1 MKKVYKLLALCL
13 LILPFKVSATNL
25 SVNLSCPS
33 SARAGQVVSCNIT
46 GNITSGSLNGLTA
59 KFYYTSG
66 LTFSSFTQG
75 SGWSNY
81 YSSASGFSIANVSG
95 KTGSTTFGVLK
106 VKIPNNAAVNSS
118 YSVTINNLDGSD
130 TSVNSVSAS
139 GRTSTI
145 RVLSGNNNLAS
156 LKVSNASISFNPN
169 VSVYSMTINSATAVI
184 TASLADS
191 SAAFVSGFGSR
202 TINLAYGTNAYYV
215 KVKAANGDIKTY
227 TLNITRPDGR
237 SNENRLSSLKVSGST
252 LNFNS
257 NTFEYSLN
265 VKENV
270 SEVNI
275 TASPLNNKASLV
287 SGYGNRNVKLKYG
300 NNVIL
305 VKVKAENGSVRIYT
319 LNIFRNDGRD
329 DNNYLKSLSI
339 ESYKIDFNKEKY
351 EYTIKVPY
359 ELEKLNISL
368 TLESAKAKY
377 DIIGNSL
384 KVGDNEVQI
393 KVKAENEQV
402 RTYKIKVKKLNK
414 GELLPSADINS
425 LVIEG
430 YNIDFKPDKLNYS
443 IEVKNN
449 NPLKIKVELVNNE
462 SIYRI
467 IGNKE
472 LKDMSEVTI
481 VVIST
486 DLETKEYVIHI
497 VKNEVNIL
505 PIVLVSLLLIVS
517 IIALYLYKK
526 LVNRKKMEPK
536 LHIKETIY
544 TENKIKDEIEP
555 IIKNRPVEKINI
567 EEIEKLN
574 EEKVNNEMIIKEK
587 IINKEETNVT
597 VNKSNVAFLD
607 DDDKEHK
614 NVSFLD
620 D

>member
-1 MKKVYKLLALCL
+1 MKKVYKLLVLCL

-130 TSVNSVSAS
+130 TSGNSVSAS

-191 SAAFVSGFGSR
+191 SASFVSGFGSR

-237 SNENRLSSLKVSGST
+237 SNENRLSSL
-252 LNFNS
+252 
-257 NTFEYSLN
+257 
-265 VKENV
+265 KENV

-536 LHIKETIY
+536 LHIKKTIY

>member
-130 TSVNSVSAS
+130 TSGNSVSAS

-191 SAAFVSGFGSR
+191 SASFVSGFGSR

-237 SNENRLSSLKVSGST
+237 SNENRLNSLKVSGST

-257 NTFEYSLN
+257 N
-265 VKENV
+265 
-270 SEVNI
+270 
-275 TASPLNNKASLV
+275 

-536 LHIKETIY
+536 LHIKKTIY